1 VFRHAVQ
8 EEVARALK
16 SLTPREQEVLR
27 LRFGLAG
34 HLPHTLE
41 QIGKTLHMTR
51 ERARQLELQAL
62 EKLRG
67 NRAGERLR
75 ETISNE

>member
-1 VFRHAVQ
+1 
-8 EEVARALK
+8 
-16 SLTPREQEVLR
+16 
-27 LRFGLAG
+27 
-34 HLPHTLE
+34 
-41 QIGKTLHMTR
+41 MTR